1 VSPRFLFLFGEGP
14 GEDLTGLFITL
25 EGGEGSGKSTVA
37 AELARRLEAEGHAVT
52 LTEEPGGTE
61 LGRHFWTYLRGTVEP
76 LSPLAELMLFEAARA
91 QHVDRL
97 IRPALDAGRIVVCDR
112 FIDSSV
118 AYQGYGRGLGPALI
132 ESLNE
137 MATGGLRPDITLL
150 LDVLVETGLCRARS
164 LEDAAAKTRDSIGGE
179 AASFHQRVRDGFL
192 AIAEGEPGRVAL
204 IDAGLPLDEVLNYCW
219 QRVREVSASLS

>member
-1 VSPRFLFLFGEGP
+1 M
-14 GEDLTGLFITL
+14 TGLFITL

-37 AELARRLEAEGHAVT
+37 AELARRLEAEGHTVT

-61 LGRHFWTYLRGTVEP
+61 LGRHFWTYLRGAGEP

-91 QHVDRL
+91 DHVDRV
-97 IRPALDAGRIVVCDR
+97 IRPALDAGRVVVCDR

-118 AYQGYGRGLGPALI
+118 AYQGYGRGLGRALV

-150 LDVLVETGLCRARS
+150 LDVPVETGLQRARS
-164 LEDAAAKTRDSIGGE
+164 LEAGDGAVKSRDSIGGE
-179 AASFHQRVRDGFL
+179 AEAFHQRVRDGFL
-192 AIAEGEPGRVAL
+192 AISEAEPGRVAR
-204 IDAGLPLDEVLNYCW
+204 IDADRPLDEVSKHCW
-219 QRVREVSASLS
+219 RRVREVSASRS

>member
-1 VSPRFLFLFGEGP
+1 
-14 GEDLTGLFITL
+14 LTGLFITL
-25 EGGEGSGKSTVA
+25 EGGEGSGKSTVS

-91 QHVDRL
+91 QHVDRV
-97 IRPALDAGRIVVCDR
+97 IRPALDAERIVVCDR
-112 FIDSSV
+112 FVDSSV
-118 AYQGYGRGLGPALI
+118 AYQGYGRGLRPALV

-137 MATGGLRPDITLL
+137 IATGGLRPDITLL
-150 LDVLVETGLCRARS
+150 LDVPVETGLRRARS
-164 LEDAAAKTRDSIGGE
+164 LEAGDGATKTRDSIGGE